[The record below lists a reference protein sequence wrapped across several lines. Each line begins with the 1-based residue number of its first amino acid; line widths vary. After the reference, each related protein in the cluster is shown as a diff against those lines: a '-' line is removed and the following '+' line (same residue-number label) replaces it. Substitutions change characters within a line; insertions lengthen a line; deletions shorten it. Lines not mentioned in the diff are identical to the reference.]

1 MPATPP
7 FLLPANE
14 VARLQ
19 ALHQLDI
26 QHSLR
31 ETVFT
36 AFVRLMTQVF
46 QLPISLISL
55 VEEDEVHYI
64 ANEGLPG
71 LRSQPRIEAIC
82 SLAVREG
89 RAVVFADVAQAGPHL
104 PEQAAAAAQQ
114 KQLRFYAGVPLCLPD
129 ARCIGTLC
137 LIDHQSRLFSPPEQA
152 VLEQF
157 SDLIVHT
164 LAVRHYCLTGA
175 GLGPAHWER
184 VEAKL
189 QEELQALTAMVRY
202 LTTRYGATVPVSS
215 LLLDQVARR
224 GRDVT
229 ALLADYQHPNS

>member
-1 MPATPP
+1 MSATPP

-14 VARLQ
+14 AARLQ

-36 AFVRLMTQVF
+36 AFVRLLTQVF

-55 VEEDEVHYI
+55 VAEDEVHYI
-64 ANEGLPG
+64 AAEGLPG

-89 RAVVFADVAQAGPHL
+89 RAVVFADVAQAEAHL
-104 PEQAAAAAQQ
+104 SEQAFVAAQQ
-114 KQLRFYAGVPLCLPD
+114 KQLHFYAGVPLCLPD

-137 LIDHQSRLFSPPEQA
+137 LIDHHSRLFSSAEQT

-157 SDLIVHT
+157 SDLIVHM
-164 LAVRHYCLTGA
+164 LAVRHYCLTGTD
-175 GLGPAHWER
+175 LGPTYWEQ
-184 VEAKL
+184 VEARL
-189 QEELQALTAMVRY
+189 QEELVGLTAIVRY
-202 LTTRYGATVPVSS
+202 LTTRFGASVPVSP
-215 LLLDQVARR
+215 LLLEQVARR
-224 GRDVT
+224 GRDIA
-229 ALLADYQHPNS
+229 ALLVDYQHLNS